1 MSKRENFKKPDDMS
15 DEFFE
20 MLMESTS
27 SLKDIRSNAKADV
40 ADYLANPDGRSKGVD
55 ESGLPTPGAFPTL
68 LMTCIGRKS
77 GEQRTTPLVFLEDGD
92 DKVVVGSLAGHDEAP
107 AWVLNLNA
115 NADCWVQLDRDKSIA
130 VSRDATAKERE
141 RLWPKL
147 IELFPTWG
155 YFQSQCDRPFAVKI
169 LTPTGPA

>member
-20 MLMESTS
+20 MLMESTA

-40 ADYLANPDGRSKGVD
+40 EDYLANPDGRSKGVD

-92 DKVVVGSLAGHDEAP
+92 DKVVVGSLAGHSEAP

-130 VSRDATAKERE
+130 VSRDATAEERE

-155 YFQSQCDRPFAVKI
+155 YFQSQCDRPFAIKI